1 MPRASPPPA
10 RLSTRDRLIV
20 FAVWISLGLLETAK
34 GYLNARLVG
43 APQGW
48 IQPLIDNMPWW
59 LAWAALTPVVIAL
72 GRRVR
77 LDDGPRAVA
86 LHAGASV
93 LIALA
98 HHLVVGTLY
107 YYTHTRG
114 MQMMLAGE
122 PRTITLSLQ
131 LWNFFF
137 SFFVLNVVTYW
148 AALGA
153 YYALEFHRRA
163 REGDLRAVRL
173 EADLHEARL
182 DALRTELNPHF
193 LFNTLNAIA
202 ALVERGEHA
211 SAVAMLAR
219 LGELLRTTLERGSDP
234 EVPLERELEFLDIYL
249 EIVGTRFSDRLRV
262 VTAVPADVR
271 RAMVPTL
278 ILQPLVENAVRHGIA
293 RRPGAGSITIGARE
307 TAGGLELTVT
317 DRAERGTGGTP
328 AAEPA
333 RPVPGAGIGLDN
345 TRRRLAQLYGDA
357 ARLTLHPLA
366 QGEGMTVVVSLPF
379 VPAHA

>member
-148 AALGA
+148 APWA
-153 YYALEFHRRA
+153 
-163 REGDLRAVRL
+163 
-173 EADLHEARL
+173 
-182 DALRTELNPHF
+182 
-193 LFNTLNAIA
+193 
-202 ALVERGEHA
+202 
-211 SAVAMLAR
+211 
-219 LGELLRTTLERGSDP
+219 RTTPSSS
-234 EVPLERELEFLDIYL
+234 
-249 EIVGTRFSDRLRV
+249 T
-262 VTAVPADVR
+262 
-271 RAMVPTL
+271 
-278 ILQPLVENAVRHGIA
+278 
-293 RRPGAGSITIGARE
+293 GAPWRE
-307 TAGGLELTVT
+307 TF
-317 DRAERGTGGTP
+317 
-328 AAEPA
+328 A
-333 RPVPGAGIGLDN
+333 RSGSRQTC
-345 TRRRLAQLYGDA
+345 TRRGWTHSGPSSTRTFCST
-357 ARLTLHPLA
+357 R
-366 QGEGMTVVVSLPF
+366 
-379 VPAHA
+379 